1 MDKRNLTLLTDLYEL
16 TMMQGYYVENNVNE
30 TVIFDMFYRSNPN
43 KNGYAICA
51 GLDQVIDYINN
62 LHFDDEDIEYLRST
76 KIFRDDF
83 LEYLRGFK
91 FTGDIYAIP
100 EGSVIFP
107 REPLVKV
114 IAGTAYRNRTVKYHQ
129 SSVTYSNKGC
139 QSSPGGGG

>member
-16 TMMQGYYVENNVNE
+16 TMMQGYYVENSANE

-83 LEYLRGFK
+83 LEYLRNFK
-91 FTGDIYAIP
+91 FTGDIYA
-100 EGSVIFP
+100 
-107 REPLVKV
+107 
-114 IAGTAYRNRTVKYHQ
+114 
-129 SSVTYSNKGC
+129 
-139 QSSPGGGG
+139 